1 MSLKTGIIAR
11 AAPLAVASIMLVG
24 ITSGAS
30 AYQCK
35 SQPQGVNVVG
45 PNYATALAIGQST
58 WTSKVRSK
66 FGLEWS
72 VWSIAATP
80 MQNCGPAGG
89 GFQCVLTAKPCKYVV
104 P

>member
-1 MSLKTGIIAR
+1 MSLKTTIIAT

-35 SQPQGVNVVG
+35 SQIQGINVVG
-45 PNYATALAIGQST
+45 PNHATALAIGKSM
-58 WTSKVRSK
+58 WTSKVQSK

-72 VWSIAATP
+72 VWTIAATP
-80 MQNCGPAGG
+80 MQNCGPASGG
-89 GFQCVLTAKPCKYVV
+89 VQCVLTAKPCKYVV

>member
-1 MSLKTGIIAR
+1 MSLKTIIAT
-11 AAPLAVASIMLVG
+11 AAPLAVASVLLVG
-24 ITSGAS
+24 ATSGAS

-45 PNYATALAIGQST
+45 PNHATGLAIGKSA
-58 WTSKVRSK
+58 WTSKVQSK

-72 VWSIAATP
+72 VWTIAATP
-80 MQNCGPAGG
+80 TQNCGPASG